1 MDIRMMLSVFQ
12 ELEQM
17 RKREHWTRQQLEVY
31 QTDSLQHLRDYA
43 YTHSPFYQRFHKG
56 LTDRPLHELPV
67 LTKAMVMEHFDELVT
82 DRTVRMEALRTH
94 MTNDRE
100 GKRFLNRNWVTA
112 TSGST
117 GHPGIFLFNRDEWR
131 VVVASLGRAH
141 EWSGVPMTLS
151 HRMKMA
157 SVASLTSGSPWHM
170 GAQVAKTFNS
180 PLMRAWMP
188 TLSFDAA
195 QPLEEIVEQLND
207 WQPHLL
213 TGYASMMRILAEEQ
227 LDGRLHIHPHMII
240 PGSEVLTDE
249 TRRRIEAA
257 WGHPPFNAYG
267 ATEGGGGL
275 AAETSDHTGM
285 YLFEDNVIFEVV
297 DEQYRPVPP
306 GVYGDKVLLTV
317 LFSRTQPLIRYELSD
332 SVRLAADTSSSNL
345 PFARIDGIQG
355 RTEDILRLP
364 GMSGGNVSVHP
375 ITFHHVLDTLPV
387 SGWQVIQETDG
398 LRVLLSAASADTN
411 DSALVDILN
420 RALSAQNIVVPHITV
435 QHVVTIPKN
444 ATGKAPLIKSN
455 LTHLSRNKQLQRLA
469 KVEVES
475 SVVAG

>member
-1 MDIRMMLSVFQ
+1 MDVRMMLSVFH
-12 ELEQM
+12 ELDQM
-17 RKREHWTRQQLEVY
+17 RKRECWTRQQLEAY
-31 QTDSLQHLRDYA
+31 QTESLHRLREYA
-43 YTHSPFYQRFHKG
+43 YARAPFYQRFHKG
-56 LTDRPLHELPV
+56 LTNRTLQELPV
-67 LTKAMVMEHFDELVT
+67 LTKAMVMENFDELVT
-82 DRTVRMEALRTH
+82 DRMVRLEDLRAH
-94 MTNDRE
+94 MKSDRE
-100 GKRFLNRNWVTA
+100 GKRFLDRYWVTV

-117 GHPGIFLFNRDEWR
+117 GHPGIFLFNRDEWS

-141 EWSGVPMTLS
+141 EWSGVPMTPT

-195 QPLEEIVEQLND
+195 QPLEEIVQQLND

-213 TGYASMMRILAEEQ
+213 TGYASMMRILADEQ
-227 LDGRLHIHPHMII
+227 LAGRLHIHPHMII

-249 TRRRIEAA
+249 TRRRIEVA

-275 AAETSDHTGM
+275 AAETSDHTGL

-297 DEQYRPVPP
+297 DEQNRPVPP
-306 GVYGDKVLLTV
+306 GVYGEKVLITV
-317 LFSRTQPLIRYELSD
+317 LSSRTQPLIRYELSD
-332 SVRLAADTSSSNL
+332 SVRLAADTGSRSL

-355 RTEDILRLP
+355 RKEDILSLP
-364 GMSGGNVSVHP
+364 RVSGGDVSVHP

-387 SGWQVIQETDG
+387 SGWQVVQESDG
-398 LRVLLSAASADTN
+398 LRVLLSGAPADMN
-411 DSALVDILN
+411 DSALVDALN
-420 RALSAQNIVVPHITV
+420 RALTAQDTLVPPIAV
-435 QHVVTIPKN
+435 QHIVTIPKN
-444 ATGKAPLIKSN
+444 ATGKAPLIKSDP
-455 LTHLSRNKQLQRLA
+455 THFSPKHLQRLA
-469 KVEVES
+469 KVKVGS
-475 SVVAG
+475 SVVIE